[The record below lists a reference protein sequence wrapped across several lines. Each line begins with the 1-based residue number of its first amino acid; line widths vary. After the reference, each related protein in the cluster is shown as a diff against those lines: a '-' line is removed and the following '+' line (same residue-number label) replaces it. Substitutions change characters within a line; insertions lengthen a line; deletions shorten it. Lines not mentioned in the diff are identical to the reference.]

1 MSDVDTNRRL
11 AKQIV
16 DRSTMARGVIV
27 LDETVAGLA
36 AALREANI
44 KVVEIPA
51 GMTDAVIRQNYLFH
65 RIVVTRNTKAFLD
78 EAPIHE
84 FGIVSLEGLN
94 LIDAHLS
101 FADNRTARLISH
113 EISALGLWSKGARF
127 LLELRDD
134 GQHRLSFLE

>member
-1 MSDVDTNRRL
+1 MSTK
-11 AKQIV
+11 KQIV

-51 GMTDAVIRQNYLFH
+51 GMTDAVIRQNYLHH
-65 RIVVTRNTKAFLD
+65 RIVVTRNTKTFLD

-84 FGIVSLEGLN
+84 YGIVSLEGLS
-94 LIDAHLS
+94 LIDEHLS

-113 EISALGLWSKGARF
+113 EISAFGLWSKGA
-127 LLELRDD
+127 
-134 GQHRLSFLE
+134 SVSA